1 MADIDV
7 EQDLVQINTQLE
19 ELVAKAN
26 ELNTQ
31 RETLMQQIHNL
42 NGIAMYLRG
51 KQQEE
56 QPESSNGT
64 VDIENLERSEQYP
77 PEVIAS

>member
-56 QPESSNGT
+56 QPESTNGT

>member
-1 MADIDV
+1 MPDIDV
-7 EQDLVQINTQLE
+7 EQDLVQVNQQLE
-19 ELVAKAN
+19 QLVAQAN

-51 KQQEE
+51 KQQEGE
-56 QPESSNGT
+56 PESPNG
-64 VDIENLERSEQYP
+64 VVEDFERSEGYP
-77 PEVIAS
+77 EEILET

>member
-51 KQQEE
+51 KQQENE
-56 QPESSNGT
+56 PESTNGT

>member
-1 MADIDV
+1 MPDIDV
-7 EQDLVQINTQLE
+7 EQDLVQVNQQLE
-19 ELVAKAN
+19 QLVAQAN

-51 KQQEE
+51 KQQENE
-56 QPESSNGT
+56 PESPNG
-64 VDIENLERSEQYP
+64 VVEDLERSEGYP
-77 PEVIAS
+77 EEMMVT

>member
-1 MADIDV
+1 MPDIDV
-7 EQDLVQINTQLE
+7 EQDLVQVNQQLE
-19 ELVAKAN
+19 QLVAQAN

-56 QPESSNGT
+56 QPESPNG
-64 VDIENLERSEQYP
+64 VVEDLERSEEYP
-77 PEVIAS
+77 PEVLVT

>member
-7 EQDLVQINTQLE
+7 AQDLTQINTQLE
-19 ELVAKAN
+19 SLVAKAN
-26 ELNTQ
+26 ELNQ
-31 RETLMQQIHNL
+31 ERETLMQQIHNL

-56 QPESSNGT
+56 QPESTNGT
-64 VDIENLERSEQYP
+64 VDIDDLERSEEYP
-77 PEVIAS
+77 PEVLAT

>member
-1 MADIDV
+1 MAEIDV
-7 EQDLVQINTQLE
+7 ATDLGQINTQLE

-31 RETLMQQIHNL
+31 RENLMQQIHNL

-51 KQQEE
+51 KQEAE
-56 QPESSNGT
+56 PESTNGIAE
-64 VDIENLERSEQYP
+64 DFERSEGYP
-77 PEVIAS
+77 EELLAT

>member
-1 MADIDV
+1 MPEIDV
-7 EQDLVQINTQLE
+7 EQDLVQVNQQLE
-19 ELVAKAN
+19 QLVAQAN

-51 KQQEE
+51 KQEAV
-56 QPESSNGT
+56 NGT
-64 VDIENLERSEQYP
+64 VEVADLEPSEGYP
-77 PEVIAS
+77 EEILT